1 MYVSI
6 FGYLAAGD
14 DFVIPESG
22 YVEVIFPA
30 GQTEAS
36 FKVAIVK
43 DDTFE
48 SSESFCVMIMPVSVP
63 YSVQLGTPRSS
74 AVVIIDD
81 DSKLIA
87 VSL

>member
-1 MYVSI
+1 M
-6 FGYLAAGD
+6 
-14 DFVIPESG
+14 IPESG
-22 YVEVIFPA
+22 YVEVVFPA

-48 SSESFCVMIMPVSVP
+48 PSESFRVMIMPVSVP
-63 YSVQLGTPRSS
+63 YSVQLGTPQSS

>member
-1 MYVSI
+1 MQRVLNVGSVLN
-6 FGYLAAGD
+6 LAVKD
-14 DFVIPESG
+14 TDM
-22 YVEVIFPA
+22 
-30 GQTEAS
+30 
-36 FKVAIVK
+36 VK